1 MTREQDTP
9 LDVSMIS
16 LRRMLIIFLLVII
29 SAVLLVSGW
38 VMINSWERLNQEAQK
53 DARNLSQSVSRQ
65 SEDSILPIDLTLQDL
80 RDRISLV
87 GLDKERQRY
96 LRTLL
101 MQRKSSLPQLHGLF
115 IFDDQGNWV
124 MTSENGLKQHSPNN
138 DRAYFIYHQTHNNSG
153 VLISN
158 VIISRSTGEW
168 VIPVSMRLNNRDG
181 SFRGVLL
188 ATLSVNYFRQVFSY
202 YNLGDRGMLA
212 LILNTGTVLYAR
224 PYGNEMINRNI
235 AAKSPLFT
243 DLLKTSP
250 DGTATYK
257 AALDGIER
265 VFGYAS
271 MKRYPLVV
279 VVGYEKAI
287 LVKAWLTDLLVYLIL
302 GALLLLVIFTLGYFL
317 LRNLSQHIRDQ
328 AELAQVR
335 DQLTSMN
342 RTLQTLAL
350 VDSLT
355 GLANRRQF
363 DLYLDRSLERSLKLR
378 KPLALLMIDVDSFKR
393 FNDTYGHLAGD
404 DCLKRV
410 GDALLTVSRHSS
422 DLIAR
427 YGGEEFAVILP
438 DTRREEAL
446 NFARAALEAVTRME
460 IPHQNSDHPSKVV
473 TISIGLH
480 VMPAGCTE
488 FDRHTLISQ
497 ADKALYQ
504 AKTLGKNRAEVL

>member
-1 MTREQDTP
+1 MAREPERQTD
-9 LDVSMIS
+9 LSIHN
-16 LRRMLIIFLLVII
+16 LRRMLITFLLVIV
-29 SAVLLVSGW
+29 SAVLLVSCW
-38 VMINSWERLNQEAQK
+38 VMINSWERLNHEVQK

-87 GLDKERQRY
+87 GLDHERLTY

-101 MQRKSSLPQLHGLF
+101 SERKTSLPQLHGLF
-115 IFDDQGNWV
+115 VYDDQGNWV
-124 MTSENGLKQHSPNN
+124 VTSEGLLKQHQPNN
-138 DRAYFIYHQTHNNSG
+138 DRAYFIWHKTHTDPG
-153 VLISN
+153 ALISN
-158 VIISRSTGEW
+158 VIRSRTTGEW
-168 VIPVSMRLNNRDG
+168 IIPVSMRLNNRDG

-188 ATLSVNYFRQVFSY
+188 ATLRVNYFRQIFSY

-212 LILNTGTVLYAR
+212 LILSSGNVLYAR

-243 DLLKTSP
+243 DLLKASP
-250 DGTATYK
+250 EGTATYK
-257 AALDGIER
+257 AALDGVER
-265 VFGYAS
+265 IFGYAS

-279 VVGYEKAI
+279 VVGYEKAL
-287 LVKAWLTDLLVYLIL
+287 LVKAWLTDLLVYMIL
-302 GALLLLVIFTLGYFL
+302 GALLLLVIITLGYFL

-328 AELAQVR
+328 AELTQVR

-363 DLYLDRSLERSLKLR
+363 DLYLDHSLERSLKLR
-378 KPLALLMIDVDSFKR
+378 KPMALLMIDVDSFKR

-410 GDALLTVSRHSS
+410 GDALLTVSHPPD

-427 YGGEEFAVILP
+427 YGGEEFAVILR
-438 DTRREEAL
+438 DTTQEDAL
-446 NFARAALEAVTRME
+446 RFARGAVEAVAEMG

-473 TISIGLH
+473 TISVGLH
-480 VMPAGCTE
+480 IMPAGLTA

-504 AKTLGKNRAEVL
+504 AKTLGKNRVEVL